1 MIQDQGDI
9 KSQLTLKITY
19 SYAFILSQLSLGFT
33 AIKSILLNRYS
44 YYCIYT
50 TKNFWMYSYQWNKK
64 QMLIIKAESKFY
76 DCSFYLIMNINVIS
90 TQNNWEGYE

>member
-33 AIKSILLNRYS
+33 AITSILLNRYS

-50 TKNFWMYSYQWNKK
+50 TKNF
-64 QMLIIKAESKFY
+64 
-76 DCSFYLIMNINVIS
+76 
-90 TQNNWEGYE
+90 